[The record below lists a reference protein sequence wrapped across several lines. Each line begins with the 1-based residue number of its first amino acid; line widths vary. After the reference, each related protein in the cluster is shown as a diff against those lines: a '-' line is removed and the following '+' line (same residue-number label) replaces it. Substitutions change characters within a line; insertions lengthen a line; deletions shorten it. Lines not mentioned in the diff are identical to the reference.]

1 MPREHGFD
9 FTQLNSESPNLDL
22 VILAA
27 EELHD
32 SARHEAR
39 AVATTIKAKSTRRVQ
54 RVRNEL
60 FRREVGATEIA
71 VRHAAS
77 ANIKVPG
84 HADRH
89 WLHISIEDVH
99 LHVCDRTPERN

>member
-1 MPREHGFD
+1 MAREHRFD
-9 FTQLNSESPNLDL
+9 FTQLNSKSPNLDL
-22 VILAA
+22 VILAT

-60 FRREVGATEIA
+60 FRGEVSAAEISVRDAT
-71 VRHAAS
+71 S

-99 LHVCDRTPERN
+99 